1 MSKNKTFPSIR
12 INSIGSKLF
21 IYVLSTALLS
31 LGGMAF
37 LFYKVSEDRALEQI
51 QVKLAIRV
59 RETQNQL
66 EQSSAYIGGFVLA
79 VQNLRKLGTFTT
91 KDYENLALEF
101 FTNRPDSSIG
111 LGLGQTPYGLIPQRQ
126 WYYPYFYINENKPV
140 TLGRLLPPP
149 YKNIYQADLFKED
162 NYPQQDYY
170 KLPVA
175 TRQPLWT
182 EPYQWFG
189 FTIVSYMQPIIDE
202 KGKVIGVAGAD
213 VDTDALSTWSQGKV
227 TKEGGY
233 FVLLSPSGKLLAYP
247 PEPEK
252 AIRRDSYQTVPV
264 LAKLWTQIQG
274 TEEGIILTD
283 DAYIAYQRIQGAN
296 WFSLAIVPKSLV
308 LVPLLTITLTNALGA
323 GIILALVIALFVRHL
338 NARLDPLVKECE
350 KITGSG
356 DRDSDDL
363 LKPIDYFAKHD
374 EIELLSLAF
383 HRMVE
388 RLQAYFTALETV
400 NKQLEQRV
408 AERTSE
414 LQTANQEIF
423 ALNQLLTEENLR
435 MGAELKVTRQLQQTI
450 LPKESELK
458 QNNLLD
464 IAAFMEPATEVGGD
478 YYDVLAHQ
486 GCLKIGIGDVTGHG
500 LESGILMIMVQ
511 TAVRTLLNHGETNP
525 IKFLSTI
532 NTTIF
537 DNVQRMNSPKNLTL
551 AILDY
556 QEGILKLSGQH
567 EELILVRSTGE
578 IERIDTIDLGF
589 PIGLEANID
598 DFISQTQV
606 NLRSGDVVVLY
617 TDGVTEARNLTKE
630 LYGLERL
637 GDVVK
642 QNLHN
647 SAETICCRVIES
659 LRNHIGD
666 GEIDDDIT
674 LLILKQK

>member
-1 MSKNKTFPSIR
+1 MSKNKKFPSIR

-21 IYVLSTALLS
+21 I
-31 LGGMAF
+31 
-37 LFYKVSEDRALEQI
+37 
-51 QVKLAIRV
+51 
-59 RETQNQL
+59 
-66 EQSSAYIGGFVLA
+66 
-79 VQNLRKLGTFTT
+79 
-91 KDYENLALEF
+91 
-101 FTNRPDSSIG
+101 
-111 LGLGQTPYGLIPQRQ
+111 
-126 WYYPYFYINENKPV
+126 
-140 TLGRLLPPP
+140 
-149 YKNIYQADLFKED
+149 
-162 NYPQQDYY
+162 
-170 KLPVA
+170 
-175 TRQPLWT
+175 
-182 EPYQWFG
+182 
-189 FTIVSYMQPIIDE
+189 IVSYMQPIIDE

-274 TEEGIILTD
+274 TEEGIILTVD
-283 DAYIAYQRIQGAN
+283 
-296 WFSLAIVPKSLV
+296 
-308 LVPLLTITLTNALGA
+308 
-323 GIILALVIALFVRHL
+323 
-338 NARLDPLVKECE
+338 
-350 KITGSG
+350 
-356 DRDSDDL
+356 
-363 LKPIDYFAKHD
+363 
-374 EIELLSLAF
+374 
-383 HRMVE
+383 
-388 RLQAYFTALETV
+388 RLQASFTELETV

-408 AERTSE
+408 EERTSE
-414 LQTANQEIF
+414 LQTANREIF

-450 LPKESELK
+450 LPKEWELK
-458 QNNLLD
+458 QNNELD

-478 YYDVLAHQ
+478 YYDVLVRQ

-511 TAVRTLLNHGETNP
+511 TAVRTLLNHGEIDP

-537 DNVQRMNSPKNLTL
+537 ENVQRMDSPKNLTL

-556 QEGILKLSGQH
+556 QAGILKLSGQH
-567 EELILVRSTGE
+567 EEPIVVRSTGE
-578 IERIDTIDLGF
+578 IERIDTMDLGF

-606 NLRSGDVVVLY
+606 NLSSGDVVVLY

-630 LYGLERL
+630 PYGLERL

-647 SAETICCRVIES
+647 CAETICCSVIGS
-659 LRNHIGD
+659 LRSHIGD
-666 GEIDDDIT
+666 RKIDDDIT